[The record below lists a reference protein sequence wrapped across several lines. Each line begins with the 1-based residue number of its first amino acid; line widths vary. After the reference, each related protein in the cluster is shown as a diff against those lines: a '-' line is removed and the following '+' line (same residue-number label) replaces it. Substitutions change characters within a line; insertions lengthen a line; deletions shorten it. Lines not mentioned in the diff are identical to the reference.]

1 LLSPSSCVSQKQEK
15 FANLPVRMYLDPSV
29 SIDTYETQ
37 WRKLYFVNWQEK
49 FEEKEIPN
57 CSTKF
62 WSTVWKYK
70 DGNSCQFFEQLAE
83 AALKSFCIPTSN
95 AVVERTFSTMNIAKS
110 KIRNKTGMQLLEA
123 ILRLRIYFNVKNMSC
138 KNFTSN
144 ATMLWLH
151 RPCTTHKKK

>member
-1 LLSPSSCVSQKQEK
+1 LVLEFQSEMAQIKLSLTEKENVGQRCYRFVKSLLKQMIDRLPLNMEIFKKYKLLSPSSCVSQKQEK

-62 WSTVWKYK
+62 W
-70 DGNSCQFFEQLAE
+70 
-83 AALKSFCIPTSN
+83 
-95 AVVERTFSTMNIAKS
+95 
-110 KIRNKTGMQLLEA
+110 
-123 ILRLRIYFNVKNMSC
+123 
-138 KNFTSN
+138 
-144 ATMLWLH
+144 
-151 RPCTTHKKK
+151 